1 MVKKGSKVPRDPVK
15 VDRILTAAMHEFA
28 SQGYQ
33 AAKTDVI
40 AQEAR
45 VSKGLIFRY
54 FDSKAKL
61 YLAVAHRVFDRLNA
75 VADFAV
81 WQDAPDLQSMITRA
95 LRYKIQLQLQYQDE
109 MRFGMALYGGSDV
122 PETVKPQ
129 LQTLFQNELSMAS
142 TDLAGPVLARMP
154 LREGVSPAL
163 VEGLIQGMITLVSQ
177 QAQPFL
183 DAHPHATVE
192 DLDWLVEEVQKYLDV
207 LEHGFLKS

>member
-1 MVKKGSKVPRDPVK
+1 MVKKDSKVPRDPVK

-61 YLAVAHRVFDRLNA
+61 YLAVARWVFDRLNA
-75 VADFAV
+75 VADFSV

-109 MRFGMALYGGSDV
+109 MRFGMALYGGSDL

-129 LQTLFQNELSMAS
+129 LQALLQKELSMAS
-142 TDLAGPVLARMP
+142 TDLAGPVLARMQ

-163 VEGLIQGMITLVSQ
+163 VEDLIQGMITLVSQ

-183 DAHPHATVE
+183 DAHPHAQVE

-207 LEHGFLKS
+207 LEHGFLQS

>member
-1 MVKKGSKVPRDPVK
+1 MLKKESKVPRDPVK
-15 VDRILTAAMHEFA
+15 VDRILAAAMHEFA
-28 SQGYQ
+28 CQGYQ

-40 AQEAR
+40 AQAAQ

-54 FDSKAKL
+54 FGSKAKL
-61 YLAVAHRVFDRLNA
+61 YLAVAHWVFDRLNA
-75 VADFAV
+75 VADFSV
-81 WQDAPDLQSMITRA
+81 WQNAPDLQSMLTRA
-95 LRYKIQLQLQYQDE
+95 LRYKIQLQLQFQDE
-109 MRFGMALYGGSDV
+109 MRFGMALYGGSDL

-129 LQTLFQNELSMAS
+129 LQALIQNELSMAS

-183 DAHPHATVE
+183 DAHPHAKVE
-192 DLDWLVEEVQKYLDV
+192 DLEWLVDEVQQYLDV
-207 LEHGFLKS
+207 LEHGFLQA